1 MNAAKIA
8 ISTQLFGD
16 QMLSRD
22 RLVLIGNAGFEV
34 LEIFAAPGHFN
45 WYDEAHVFTI
55 VEALDDLNLK
65 VNSVHA
71 PWTPEL
77 DIASQDNVHRR
88 HSVNQVL
95 RTIDAIQVLH
105 GKIFVLHPGAKISSE
120 SDRDLLITRSLDS
133 IDEIAAYC
141 VERDVALALEN
152 PPNDELGGD
161 LIDFQAICKA
171 LADDDRVYY
180 CFDTGHAHMSPRGID
195 LLKDLDKEVLLV
207 HISDNIG
214 TADDHLLPPQGTID
228 WEHFMALLTARG
240 FQGYLTLELMESS
253 HPTLVMQQGIAWL
266 RSLTTRAPTDP

>member
-1 MNAAKIA
+1 MNATRIA

-16 QMLSRD
+16 QMLNRD
-22 RLVLIGNAGFEV
+22 HLVLIRKAGFEV
-34 LEIFAAPGHFN
+34 LEIFAAPEHFK
-45 WYDEAHVFTI
+45 WDDQAHIFTI
-55 VEALDDLNLK
+55 AKALGDLNLK

-77 DIASQDNVHRR
+77 DIASLDNVHRR

-95 RTIDAIQVLH
+95 RTIDAMQVLR

-120 SDRDLLITRSLDS
+120 TDRDLLITRSLKS

-161 LIDFQAICKA
+161 LVDFQAICEA
-171 LADDDRVYY
+171 LADDDRVHY
-180 CFDTGHAHMSPRGID
+180 CFDTGHAHVSPRGID

-207 HISDNIG
+207 HISDNTGIV
-214 TADDHLLPPQGTID
+214 DDHLLPPQGTID
-228 WEHFMALLTARG
+228 WERFMALLTARG
-240 FQGYLTLELMESS
+240 FQGYLTLELTESS